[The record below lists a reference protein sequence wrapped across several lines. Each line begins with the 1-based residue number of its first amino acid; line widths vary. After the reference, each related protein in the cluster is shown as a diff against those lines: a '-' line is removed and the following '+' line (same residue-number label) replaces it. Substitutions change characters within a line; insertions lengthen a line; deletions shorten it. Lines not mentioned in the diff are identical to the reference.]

1 MDARSFEQTVV
12 IIGGGPA
19 ALMAAEHLSC
29 NNISVTIIDSQKRV
43 GKKFL
48 VAGDGGLNLTHSEP
62 LQQFINRYTDA
73 DWAKEML
80 TQFTPDAFVN
90 WLKQL
95 GINTF
100 TGSSGRIFPA
110 KTHKPAEVLT
120 AWIEKLKNQ
129 GVVFLLNT
137 ELTAVDYP
145 SITLKNSTETFQLT
159 PKYLILALGGKSW
172 AKTGSTGKWTEFIN
186 HIPLLPS
193 NIGLHTNWSDYF
205 IEKFEGSVLKYVAV
219 TFNSEQRI
227 GDVVLS
233 KTGLEST
240 PIYHHSAAVVRSL
253 QNNKEAI
260 IYLDLKPN
268 SSAEQLLKKV
278 NSTDTWLQC
287 FKKWKLHISQKALY
301 VEVYGKQDCSPS
313 LLAARIKKLPIIIAG
328 YDKFDKAIATQ
339 GGVSKEYLTKELAFK
354 AWQNWYVAGEI
365 LNQDAPTGGYL
376 IQHAVSSGWVAAK
389 DIINK
394 LTKS

>member
-1 MDARSFEQTVV
+1 MDARSIEQTVV

-19 ALMAAEHLSC
+19 ALMAADHLSS
-29 NNISVTIIDSQKRV
+29 NNINVTIIDSQKRV

-62 LQQFINRYTDA
+62 LQQFIGRYFDEK
-73 DWAKEML
+73 WAKEIV
-80 TQFTPDAFVN
+80 TQFTPEAFVN

-95 GINTF
+95 GIDTF
-100 TGSSGRIFPA
+100 IGSSGRIFPA

-129 GVVFLLNT
+129 GVVFVLNT
-137 ELTAVDYP
+137 ELTDLNYP
-145 SITLKNSTETFQLT
+145 TITLKNSSETFQIT
-159 PKYLILALGGKSW
+159 PKHVILALGGKSW
-172 AKTGSTGKWTEFIN
+172 TKTGSTGKWTEFIKY
-186 HIPLLPS
+186 IPLLPS

-219 TFNSEQRI
+219 TFNDEQRI
-227 GDVVLS
+227 GDVILS

-240 PIYHHSAAVVRSL
+240 PIYHHSGAVVRSL

-260 IYLDLKPN
+260 IHLDLKPN
-268 SSAEQLLKKV
+268 SSAGQLLKKV
-278 NSTDTWLQC
+278 NSTDNWQQC
-287 FKKWKLHISQKALY
+287 FKKWKLHVSQKALY
-301 VEVYGKQDCSPS
+301 VEVYGKQDCSPP
-313 LLAARIKKLPIIIAG
+313 LLAERIKKLPIAISG
-328 YDKFDKAIATQ
+328 HDPFDKAIATQ
-339 GGVSKEYLTKELAFK
+339 GGVPKEDLTINLEFNNWK
-354 AWQNWYVAGEI
+354 NWYAAGEM

-376 IQHAVSSGWVAAK
+376 IQHAVSSGWVTAK
-389 DIINK
+389 AITEK